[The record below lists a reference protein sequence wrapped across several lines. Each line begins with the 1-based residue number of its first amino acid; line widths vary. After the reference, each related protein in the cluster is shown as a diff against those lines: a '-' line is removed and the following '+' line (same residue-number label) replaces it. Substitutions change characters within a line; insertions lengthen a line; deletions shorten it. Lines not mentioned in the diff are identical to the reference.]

1 MTMVTY
7 NYIGGGKFL
16 SFRRLIVLMQHM
28 TCEPTVTLACY
39 QLGKSMHMVTDH
51 DYKQLCY

>member
-1 MTMVTY
+1 MMMVTY

-16 SFRRLIVLMQHM
+16 SSRRLIVLMQHM